1 MKRRCHI
8 CDAPRENHTSCI
20 ELECTDT
27 DTGISIGP
35 IRIRKFVILKKCQYG
50 YVLLF
55 IYFSK
60 KKRIQNAN
68 CDVFTCM
75 DSMVP
80 CLL

>member
-1 MKRRCHI
+1 MHVFTY
-8 CDAPRENHTSCI
+8 D
-20 ELECTDT
+20 LECTDT

-60 KKRIQNAN
+60 KGIQNVKR
-68 CDVFTCM
+68 DLFTCM